1 MQQKIRE
8 IASRV
13 RELRELSEITVEQM
27 AESLDL
33 PILTYQRYENGS
45 EDIPASILYKIAT
58 DLQVDMGLLL
68 TGDMPRMHIFTVT
81 RKGKGIEVE
90 RRKQYSYQNL
100 AANFIHKK
108 AEPFLVTVDPR
119 PAGGTP
125 HRNAH
130 PGQEFNF
137 LLEGRLKIYI
147 HNNEIELE
155 EGDSIYFDAN
165 YEHAMEALDGR
176 PAKFLAIIL

>member
-13 RELRELSEITVEQM
+13 RELRELSEISVEQM
-27 AESLDL
+27 AESLNV
-33 PILTYQRYENGS
+33 PILSYQRYENGS
-45 EDIPASILYKIAT
+45 EDIPASILYKIAV

-68 TGDMPRMHIFTVT
+68 TGETPRMHIFTVT
-81 RKGKGIEVE
+81 RKGKGVDVE

-108 AEPFLVTVDPR
+108 AEPFMVTVDPK
-119 PAGGTP
+119 PETSQLKK
-125 HRNAH
+125 NAH

-137 LLEGRLKIYI
+137 VLEGKLKIHI
-147 HNNEIELE
+147 HHNEIELE
-155 EGDSIYFDAN
+155 AGDSIYFDAN
-165 YEHAMEALDGR
+165 YEHAMEALDGQ

>member
-13 RELRELSEITVEQM
+13 RELRELSEISVEQM
-27 AESLDL
+27 AESLNV
-33 PILTYQRYENGS
+33 PILSYQRYENGS
-45 EDIPASILYKIAT
+45 EDIPASILYKIAV

-68 TGDMPRMHIFTVT
+68 TGESPRMHIFTVT
-81 RKGKGIEVE
+81 RKGKGVDVE

-108 AEPFLVTVDPR
+108 AEPFMVTVDPR
-119 PAGGTP
+119 PDSSEP
-125 HRNAH
+125 KRNAH

-137 LLEGRLKIYI
+137 VLEGRLKIHI
-147 HNNEIELE
+147 HQNEIELE
-155 EGDSIYFDAN
+155 AGDSIYFDAN
-165 YEHAMEALDGR
+165 YEHAMEALDGQ

>member
-13 RELRELSEITVEQM
+13 RELRELSEISVEQM
-27 AESLDL
+27 AESLNV
-33 PILTYQRYENGS
+33 PILSYQRYENGS
-45 EDIPASILYKIAT
+45 EDIPASILYKIAA

-68 TGDMPRMHIFTVT
+68 TGEAPRMHIFTVT
-81 RKGKGIEVE
+81 RKGKGVDVE

-108 AEPFLVTVDPR
+108 AEPFMVTVDPK
-119 PAGGTP
+119 PDTSQP
-125 HRNAH
+125 KKNAH

-137 LLEGRLKIYI
+137 VLEGRLKIYI
-147 HNNEIELE
+147 HKNEIELE
-155 EGDSIYFDAN
+155 AGDSIYFDAN
-165 YEHAMEALDGR
+165 YEHAMEALDGQ

>member
-13 RELRELSEITVEQM
+13 CELRELSEISVEQM
-27 AESLDL
+27 AESLNV
-33 PILTYQRYENGS
+33 PILSYQRYENGS
-45 EDIPASILYKIAT
+45 EDIPASILYKIAV

-68 TGDMPRMHIFTVT
+68 TGEAPRMHIFTVT
-81 RKGKGIEVE
+81 RKGKGVDVE

-108 AEPFLVTVDPR
+108 AEPFMVTVDPK
-119 PAGGTP
+119 PETSQP
-125 HRNAH
+125 KKNTH

-137 LLEGRLKIYI
+137 VLEGRLKIYI
-147 HNNEIELE
+147 HQNEIELE
-155 EGDSIYFDAN
+155 AGDSIYFDAN
-165 YEHAMEALDGR
+165 YEHAMEALDGQ

>member
-13 RELRELSEITVEQM
+13 RELRELSEISVEQM
-27 AESLDL
+27 AESLNL

-81 RKGKGIEVE
+81 RKDKGVAVE
-90 RRKQYSYQNL
+90 RRSQYSYQSL
-100 AANFIHKK
+100 AANFVHKK
-108 AEPFLVTVDPR
+108 AEPFLVSVEPR
-119 PAGGTP
+119 TDGSKPQKNT
-125 HRNAH
+125 H
-130 PGQEFNF
+130 PGQEFN
-137 LLEGRLKIYI
+137 LVLEGRIKIHI
-147 HNNEIELE
+147 HHNEVELE
-155 EGDSIYFDAN
+155 AGDSIYFDAN

>member
-13 RELRELSEITVEQM
+13 RELRELSEISVEQM
-27 AESLDL
+27 AESLNV
-33 PILTYQRYENGS
+33 PILSYQRYENGS
-45 EDIPASILYKIAT
+45 EDIPASILYKIAA

-68 TGDMPRMHIFTVT
+68 TGEAPRMHIFTVT
-81 RKGKGIEVE
+81 RKGKGVDVE

-108 AEPFLVTVDPR
+108 AEPFMVTVDPK
-119 PAGGTP
+119 PDTSQP
-125 HRNAH
+125 KKNAH

-137 LLEGRLKIYI
+137 VLEGRLKIYI
-147 HNNEIELE
+147 HQNEIELE
-155 EGDSIYFDAN
+155 AGDSIYFDAN
-165 YEHAMEALDGR
+165 YEHAMEALDGQ